1 MKPTVYIPDALW
13 ITARMLFP
21 TDNGSGLA
29 TRAFGALL
37 RENNGLELV
46 TIMERLDDKDRERVE
61 SILDEDGD
69 DA

>member
-1 MKPTVYIPDALW
+1 VKQTVYVPDGLW
-13 ITARMLFP
+13 IAARMLFP

-29 TRAFGALL
+29 TRGIAALI

-46 TIMERLDDKDRERVE
+46 SILERLDDKDRERVE
-61 SILDEDGD
+61 EILDEAD